1 MTKMIW
7 QMRIPDLKLL
17 VQNSYEIQKKEEF
30 FMQQEVLLGK
40 SICDLNLE
48 NAEEVE
54 KALDYT
60 KANTLM
66 NINTM

>member
-1 MTKMIW
+1 
-7 QMRIPDLKLL
+7 MRIPDLKLL

-30 FMQQEVLLGK
+30 FMQQEVLKGK

-48 NAEEVE
+48 NVEEVE

-60 KANTLM
+60 KANNVM